1 MPSEPLRDESEGE
14 RLDRQLGELLQELRV
29 VLPGVQVLFA
39 FLLTVPFTARF
50 ADITD
55 TQRGVYVV
63 VLLSTA
69 LATVLLMAPTA
80 LHRLRF
86 RQHRKQQIV
95 NLSHRFVICGGGVLG
110 VAVSAAV
117 FLVMDV
123 VYGRAAGLTAGLATL
138 AVIVVMWVIV
148 PLSGRR
154 PRGAPPPPRD

>member
-1 MPSEPLRDESEGE
+1 MPPEPLRDESEGE

-50 ADITD
+50 GDITD

-95 NLSHRFVICGGGVLG
+95 DLSHRFVICGGAVLG
-110 VAVSAAV
+110 IAVSAAV

-123 VYGRAAGLTAGLATL
+123 VYGRGAGLAAGLATL
-138 AVIVVMWVIV
+138 AVIIVMWVIV

-154 PRGAPPPPRD
+154 PRGEPPGSR